1 MAQIN
6 AIAHLN
12 ELTTEVTND
21 YYLTP
26 QVRDTLYTPDII
38 ARISKREIATKNVD
52 GEAFVN
58 LFIQECIDAL
68 AEGYNVVT
76 DLFRASTSL
85 QGVVLA
91 GDLGHTLPAGQIKV
105 SINLTQNDAARKA
118 IENTPVYVFE
128 QSGATG
134 PVIQSIFNPA
144 TEDKTPNL
152 LRPGK
157 MVLIQGMR
165 LAVKGDDP
173 TVGVLFTSVEEPSTT
188 VLVPP
193 TDIYPNTATKLQFTL
208 PFRQK

>member
-1 MAQIN
+1 M
-6 AIAHLN
+6 
-12 ELTTEVTND
+12 
-21 YYLTP
+21 
-26 QVRDTLYTPDII
+26 
-38 ARISKREIATKNVD
+38 
-52 GEAFVN
+52 
-58 LFIQECIDAL
+58 
-68 AEGYNVVT
+68 
-76 DLFRASTSL
+76 
-85 QGVVLA
+85 A

-208 PFRQK
+208 PAEVTEGDWTVSVTTQGGMTNGKYLKTPRTFTHLEAVVVSASATGDDDEERPGGL